1 MKELPPIGPAY
12 PARQIRPPQAE
23 GKKDQRRRP
32 SPQQK
37 PKSRQGDQ
45 DDPRTLTNTH
55 SREA

>member
-45 DDPRTLTNTH
+45 DDPPH
-55 SREA
+55 IDEYA